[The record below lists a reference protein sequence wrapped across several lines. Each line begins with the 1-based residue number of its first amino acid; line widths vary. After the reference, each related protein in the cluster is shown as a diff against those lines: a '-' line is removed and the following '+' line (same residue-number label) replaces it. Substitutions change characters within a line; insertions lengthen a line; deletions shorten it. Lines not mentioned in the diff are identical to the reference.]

1 MEDMAHDA
9 SGSASPK
16 PGDIAL
22 QQASRPYSP
31 GRGKLRVFISYSRD
45 DLEFADQLDAALNAY
60 GFECVIDRHGISG
73 GEDWKRRLGNLI
85 SEADTVVFVLTPTS
99 ARSEICTWEAQ
110 ESERLGKRI
119 LPVIQRSLEG
129 ASPPPRLR
137 ERIYLFF
144 GKRILPVIQ
153 RSLEGASPPPQ
164 LRERNYIFFY
174 NDPKA
179 APGAGFGTGLAK
191 LIAALNT
198 DVDWLREHTRY
209 LQRATE
215 WDRGGRPA
223 NRLLSGGDIADAK
236 DWAARRPKSAPEPT
250 TIHLDFIRAS
260 EEEAEARSS
269 AQRKQLEAM
278 AAAQA
283 EREKAQAERETA
295 LHEAQEALKQAA
307 DAQRKWA
314 RISQAQRDTA
324 LHKAHEALK
333 QAADAQRK
341 RARIRNIAF
350 VVVSIFAVL
359 AGLLGLLS
367 QQQRKVAEE
376 QREVAEAERGQAD
389 RILARAT
396 NIIGELQTD
405 LNSNTKKEVF
415 ALFQAGAEHGD
426 AISMR
431 NLAISYHN
439 GFGVAQDEAKAREW
453 YEKSAH
459 KGEARAMALLGTF
472 YENGQGVPQD
482 YAKARDWYER
492 AADKGDAFATT
503 NLGRLYAIGLG
514 GAEDY
519 AKARELYEKAA
530 DKGDAVAMFN
540 LGALYHKTQD
550 YAKAREWFE
559 KAADKGDARAMTNL
573 GKLYANGDGVTQ
585 DYAKAREWFEKAADN
600 GRASATNLGALYA
613 NGDGVTQDYAK
624 AREWSEKA
632 ADNGRASAMTNL
644 GKLYAN
650 GDGVTQDYAK
660 ARELYEKAAD
670 KGDAVAMFNLGAL
683 YANGDGVTQDDAKA
697 REWFKKAADKGDA
710 SAKANLEQLSIR
722 EAFGAGR
729 YAEALQ
735 LQEALA
741 AKVEAAEIKRD
752 GQYGKDTAQALNEVT
767 WYALFARDFTKALAV
782 AERAHAFIPD
792 DHWFEISRAHALMF
806 LERGEESKAL
816 YLAHKGK
823 LISEQDGQRLWERVI
838 AEDFAEFRKVGL
850 THPMMAEIEK
860 ELGVSP

>member
-1 MEDMAHDA
+1 M
-9 SGSASPK
+9 SGREHQMTKKRKHSKAE
-16 PGDIAL
+16 IAFKL
-22 QQASRPYSP
+22 AEADDLVTQ
-31 GRGKLRVFISYSRD
+31 GKLQSEIARALGVSVMTLHRWRKLPSQSNGSSQIDQKPQTRIAELQLENSR
-45 DLEFADQLDAALNAY
+45 L
-60 GFECVIDRHGISG
+60 
-73 GEDWKRRLGNLI
+73 RRLVTDLLL
-85 SEADTVVFVLTPTS
+85 E
-99 ARSEICTWEAQ
+99 Q
-110 ESERLGKRI
+110 MKR
-119 LPVIQRSLEG
+119 
-129 ASPPPRLR
+129 
-137 ERIYLFF
+137 
-144 GKRILPVIQ
+144 
-153 RSLEGASPPPQ
+153 
-164 LRERNYIFFY
+164 
-174 NDPKA
+174 
-179 APGAGFGTGLAK
+179 
-191 LIAALNT
+191 

-341 RARIRNIAF
+341 RARIRNISF

-389 RILARAT
+389 RILALAT
-396 NIIGELQTD
+396 NIIGELQID

-503 NLGRLYAIGLG
+503 NLGRLYVIGLG

-540 LGALYHKTQD
+540 LGALYHQTQD
-550 YAKAREWFE
+550 YANAREWFE
-559 KAADKGDARAMTNL
+559 KAADKSDARAMTNL
-573 GKLYANGDGVTQ
+573 V
-585 DYAKAREWFEKAADN
+585 
-600 GRASATNLGALYA
+600 
-613 NGDGVTQDYAK
+613 
-624 AREWSEKA
+624 
-632 ADNGRASAMTNL
+632 
-644 GKLYAN
+644 KLYAN

-792 DHWFEISRAHALMF
+792 DHRFEISRAHALMF